1 MLQIPTTKL
10 SNGVEVPVIGLG
22 VYQSDNMTQQAVLW
36 ALEAGYRLID
46 AATLYGNEKEV
57 GEAIRASG
65 LRREEIFVTTKM
77 WDTDQIAHTQRDAL
91 QRSLDLLGLDYVDL
105 YLLHWPVPGYF
116 QESWSVVEQC
126 YEEGLTR
133 AIGVSNFE
141 IRHLEALAS
150 RNMTLPAVNQI
161 ELHPGFQ
168 QKTMKP
174 YCEERNIAIEAWSPL
189 GGEKY
194 LFIKHPVICAIAE
207 KHGRTPAQVLIR
219 WHLQFGNIVI
229 PKSIRKERIIENANV
244 FDFTLDAQDMADIAA
259 LDTNA
264 RSYWS
269 PDRWD

>member
-133 AIGVSNFE
+133 AIGVSNFFE
-141 IRHLEALAS
+141 HHLD
-150 RNMTLPAVNQI
+150 TLISSARIMPMVDQF
-161 ELHPGFQ
+161 ECHPYNT
-168 QKTMKP
+168 KTSLRS
-174 YCEERNIAIEAWSPL
+174 YCAQRNIQCQAWSPL
-189 GGEKY
+189 QQGVLLQDPTLLRLAEKY
-194 LFIKHPVICAIAE
+194 GKSTAQIILRWDVQNGVVPV
-207 KHGRTPAQVLIR
+207 
-219 WHLQFGNIVI
+219 
-229 PKSIRKERIIENANV
+229 PKSVHKERISSNADI
-244 FDFTLDAQDMADIAA
+244 FDFALTDEEMAAINLLNQDKARLDP
-259 LDTNA
+259 DT
-264 RSYWS
+264 RKYF
-269 PDRWD
+269 